1 MNFRHTKA
9 AKTYPPAVEEVQHFA
24 QPRHQQG
31 FGIRTTGFERIFLP
45 RFDIRDFAGNR
56 NQRECCIFKQLF
68 ERCAKGAKTD
78 IRWMFED
85 LKKWIRG
92 RQRFKDNKK
101 GPNKP
106 SLLAQDPFVLKA

>member
-1 MNFRHTKA
+1 
-9 AKTYPPAVEEVQHFA
+9 
-24 QPRHQQG
+24 
-31 FGIRTTGFERIFLP
+31 
-45 RFDIRDFAGNR
+45 
-56 NQRECCIFKQLF
+56 
-68 ERCAKGAKTD
+68 
-78 IRWMFED
+78 MFED